1 MIRDTEQ
8 YRFEWN
14 GILLE
19 LIYEPQW
26 LGIDENLAHLSVT
39 SIRPERTPLPITETG
54 YRSHFVAAADVDS
67 AGGPVAYVEAWL
79 TAESR
84 TLAWRAREQAA
95 RQFTLF

>member
-8 YRFEWN
+8 HRFEWN

-19 LIYEPQW
+19 ITDEPQW
-26 LGIDENLAHLSVT
+26 LGIDEDLAHLTVT
-39 SIRPERTPLPITETG
+39 SIRPDHAPLPITETG

-67 AGGPVAYVEAWL
+67 AGGPVAYVSAWL
-79 TAESR
+79 TAEAGSS
-84 TLAWRAREQAA
+84 AWREREQAA